1 MGRKKRWKKIAK
13 GPYMVP
19 LLILIGLI
27 MGSWAIYQSSWG
39 SASMDWTSMG
49 QTVAGAIGYL
59 FILGMA
65 IYTLNHAK
73 LKNPFAI
80 LMIFFFLGIV
90 SASFFGY
97 LYVEEVIV
105 HHWDYDLMELQIAIM
120 LLFVLMSFI
129 PIARLKGR

>member
-1 MGRKKRWKKIAK
+1 
-13 GPYMVP
+13 MVP

-39 SASMDWTSMG
+39 SASTDWTSMA

-59 FILGMA
+59 FILGMI
-65 IYTLNHAK
+65 IYGLNHAK

-80 LMIFFFLGIV
+80 LMVFFFLGIV